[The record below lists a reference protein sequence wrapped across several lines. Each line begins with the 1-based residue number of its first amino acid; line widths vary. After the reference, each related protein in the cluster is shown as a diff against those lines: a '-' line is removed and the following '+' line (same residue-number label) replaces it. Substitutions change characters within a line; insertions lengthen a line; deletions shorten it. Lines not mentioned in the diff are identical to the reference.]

1 VRRADPTL
9 ALTAP
14 PALADPVGS
23 LDHPLRRDIDVGGD
37 GSFAV
42 AGRRACVTGGA
53 ARGVDQVRVH
63 PHRLA
68 AGPRLVDAVCE
79 EAILTPLGLERRLRV
94 DGGTV
99 IERVVVPRDAP
110 FALFEWQVE
119 DEAGEQARAQRVTV
133 ALEWMVEPD
142 PDGPGSPPRWQRG
155 PRLLATTGS
164 TGMAAFVFS
173 HDPAALTPHGV
184 EGDGPEGNGPAHLR
198 FRAIVEVHP
207 GHGLRLAMA
216 GAADAA
222 TLDRA
227 LRAANRTRA
236 VVQARR
242 GVVARL
248 LEDRLSL
255 DSPDPV
261 LDRAVADAKV
271 ALEDRAVD
279 TPGMGRTLVAGYGPD
294 APAYDVAAALQ
305 GARDALL
312 TGDFHA
318 ARDVL
323 FSLGQQVSVGSG
335 EPDATLPYLA
345 LAGDYH
351 AWTGD
356 TATVGTEWP
365 RLMAAWDRVRGL
377 ADAGVVD
384 GLVRMA
390 EALGERAVAQA
401 VASRHGRARGQAVGP
416 AEGGEG
422 VGLTA
427 LARVR
432 RLLGVEPDAVRG
444 RLTLRPRPPSEWEH
458 FQVRGLSMG
467 DAAFALAY
475 RRTGAVHR
483 FTLRQDRG
491 PVPATLILELEIPGP
506 LRAARV
512 DGVAAQL
519 AAVAVEAG
527 AWRVPVQLALD
538 HERVV
543 ELEVAK
549 RG

>member
-1 VRRADPTL
+1 
-9 ALTAP
+9 
-14 PALADPVGS
+14 
-23 LDHPLRRDIDVGGD
+23 
-37 GSFAV
+37 V

-79 EAILTPLGLERRLRV
+79 EATLTPLGLERRLRV

-119 DEAGEQARAQRVTV
+119 EEAGEQARDQRVTV
-133 ALEWMVEPD
+133 GLEWIVEPD
-142 PDGPGSPPRWQRG
+142 ADAPGSPPRWQSG
-155 PRLLATTGS
+155 PRLLATSGS

-173 HDPAALTPHGV
+173 HEPDALTADGSV
-184 EGDGPEGNGPAHLR
+184 EGDGPARLR
-198 FRAIVEVHP
+198 CRALVEVP

-227 LRAANRTRA
+227 LRTANRTRA
-236 VVQARR
+236 VVQARQ

-248 LEDRLSL
+248 LDDRLSL
-255 DSPDPV
+255 ASPDPV
-261 LDRAVADAKV
+261 LDRAIADAKV

-279 TPGMGRTLVAGYGPD
+279 SPGMGRTLVAGYGPD
-294 APAYDVAAALQ
+294 APAQDVAAALQ
-305 GARDALL
+305 GAQDALL
-312 TGDFHA
+312 TGDFQA

-323 FSLGQQVSVGSG
+323 LFLGRQVSMGSG
-335 EPDATLPYLA
+335 APGATVPYLA

-356 TATVGTEWP
+356 TATVGKEWP
-365 RLMAAWDRVRGL
+365 RLRAAWDRVRGP
-377 ADAGVVD
+377 ADAEVVD
-384 GLVRMA
+384 GLARIA
-390 EALGERAVAQA
+390 EALGERAVAVGHQ
-401 VASRHGRARGQAVGP
+401 RARGQAGGA

-422 VGLTA
+422 VGPTG

-458 FQVRGLSMG
+458 FQVRGLAMG
-467 DAAFALAY
+467 DSAFALAY
-475 RRTGAVHR
+475 RRRGSGHR
-483 FTLRQDRG
+483 FSIRQDRG

-512 DGVAAQL
+512 DGVTAEL
-519 AAVAVEAG
+519 AAVAVEAIG

-543 ELEVAK
+543 ELEV
-549 RG
+549 GPGG

>member
-1 VRRADPTL
+1 VSQPDPAL

-23 LDHPLRRDIDVGGD
+23 LDHPLRRDLDVSRD

-68 AGPRLVDAVCE
+68 AGPRLVGAVCE
-79 EAILTPLGLERRLRV
+79 QAILTPLGLERRLRV

-119 DEAGEQARAQRVTV
+119 EEGGEQERDQRVTV
-133 ALEWMVEPD
+133 AVEWIVEPD
-142 PDGPGSPPRWQRG
+142 ADGPGSPPRWQRG

-173 HDPAALTPHGV
+173 REPDALTPDRV
-184 EGDGPEGNGPAHLR
+184 QENGSAHLR
-198 FRAIVEVHP
+198 FRAVVEVQP

-216 GAADAA
+216 GAPDAA
-222 TLDRA
+222 ILDRA

-255 DSPDPV
+255 ESPDPV

-294 APAYDVAAALQ
+294 APAHDIAAALQ

-323 FSLGQQVSVGSG
+323 LFLGRQVSMGSE
-335 EPDATLPYLA
+335 EPDATVPYLA
-345 LAGDYH
+345 LAGDYL

-356 TATVGTEWP
+356 TATSGTEWP
-365 RLMAAWDRVRGL
+365 RLVAAWDRVRGP
-377 ADAGVVD
+377 ADAEILD
-384 GLVRMA
+384 GLVRIA
-390 EALGERAVAQA
+390 EALGERAVT
-401 VASRHGRARGQAVGP
+401 SGHGRARGQAGGA
-416 AEGGEG
+416 AEGGEI
-422 VGLTA
+422 VGRTA

-432 RLLGVEPDAVRG
+432 RLLGVEPDAVRA
-444 RLTLRPRPPSEWEH
+444 RLTLRPRPPSEWER

-475 RRTGAVHR
+475 LRTGQLRR
-483 FTLRQDRG
+483 FTIRQDRG

-512 DGVAAQL
+512 DGVTAEL
-519 AAVAVEAG
+519 AAVAVEATG

-543 ELEVAK
+543 ELEV
-549 RG
+549 GVSG

>member
-1 VRRADPTL
+1 MSQADPAP
-9 ALTAP
+9 ALSGP

-23 LDHPLRRDIDVGGD
+23 LDHPLRRDLDVAGD

-79 EAILTPLGLERRLRV
+79 EATLTPLGLERRLRV
-94 DGGTV
+94 DGRTV

-119 DEAGEQARAQRVTV
+119 EEAAEQARDQRVTV
-133 ALEWMVEPD
+133 TLEWIVERD
-142 PDGPGSPPRWQRG
+142 ADAPGSPPRWQRG

-173 HDPAALTPHGV
+173 HEPDALTAYGSV
-184 EGDGPEGNGPAHLR
+184 EGDGPAHLR
-198 FRAIVEVHP
+198 CRALVEVP

-227 LRAANRTRA
+227 LRAANRTRS
-236 VVQARR
+236 VVQARQ

-261 LDRAVADAKV
+261 LDRAIADAKV

-279 TPGMGRTLVAGYGPD
+279 SPGMGRTLVAGYGPD
-294 APAYDVAAALQ
+294 APAYDAAAALQ

-318 ARDVL
+318 GRDVL
-323 FSLGQQVSVGSG
+323 LFLGRQVSSGSG
-335 EPDATLPYLA
+335 APGATVPYLA

-365 RLMAAWDRVRGL
+365 RLMAAWNRVRGA
-377 ADAGVVD
+377 ADAEVVD
-384 GLVRMA
+384 GLARIA
-390 EALGERAVAQA
+390 EALGERAVA
-401 VASRHGRARGQAVGP
+401 VGHDRARGQAAG
-416 AEGGEG
+416 ATENAAAGGEG
-422 VGLTA
+422 AGPTG

-432 RLLGVEPDAVRG
+432 QLLGVEPDAVRG

-467 DAAFALAY
+467 DAAFALEY
-475 RRTGAVHR
+475 RRTGPVRR
-483 FTLRQDRG
+483 FTIRQDRG

-512 DGVAAQL
+512 DGVTAEL
-519 AAVAVEAG
+519 AAVAVEATG

-543 ELEVAK
+543 ELEV
-549 RG
+549 GVGG